1 MFKHKGK
8 LLWKIYW
15 FKINIKIARET
26 CETGKIKKKI
36 CNKMKVTK
44 VNFLLRPKYRFT
56 WFGGGGGKCSFLS
69 DWINQTM
76 ILQTNKGDKS

>member
-26 CETGKIKKKI
+26 CKTGKIKKKI

-44 VNFLLRPKYRFT
+44 VNFLLRPKILLGLV
-56 WFGGGGGKCSFLS
+56 WGGVNVAFYP
-69 DWINQTM
+69 IE
-76 ILQTNKGDKS
+76 